1 MPRTD
6 LFIKVQLDLKPGED
20 AQKLAGEI
28 CRRIE
33 KIYSVRSVE
42 ISNIFAHPDD

>member
-6 LFIKVQLDLKPGED
+6 LFVKVQLDLKPGED
-20 AQKLAGEI
+20 AQKLADEI

-42 ISNIFAHPDD
+42 V